1 MKKGGGVDTPP
12 PDTTQKEMKK
22 MLGKGFAG
30 LMASLFVLLGTSFTI
45 MAQVYPPIFITEEAK
60 KLWFNIGYCYDDASD
75 REDIEELEA
84 MLPEDMPEE
93 LRRAI
98 SEWKENPEEPENKHK
113 VRPPLIAHAKSN
125 AGHLGRLG
133 EWCSQVEYAVYE
145 VIFGSLIEDEE
156 MIAEGLVSARVL
168 SEMASHFV
176 DVLSHD
182 VPEDAIQ
189 VLKQIGEDAAKICIE
204 KCIFGSPPDEELEVM
219 LETILD
225 LQELMESIKEVF
237 EFEER

>member
-1 MKKGGGVDTPP
+1 
-12 PDTTQKEMKK
+12 
-22 MLGKGFAG
+22 MLGRRFAG

-45 MAQVYPPIFITEEAK
+45 MAQVPPLDHYPPIFFITEEAK

-125 AGHLGRLG
+125 AGHLGVELFRLG

-189 VLKQIGEDAAKICIE
+189 VLKQIGEDVAKICIE

-225 LQELMESIKEVF
+225 LQGLMESIKEVF